1 MRKHA
6 RSSEK
11 APKAILVQL
20 PTYQRRISY
29 LQKAGDDAK
38 LKQVKKDA
46 DSMQAKMVLDFS
58 DNLNYCPVYFFYD
71 QDIDKIRN
79 RQFSGVLFNKS
90 MQAVNNPVISAN
102 DSNYFIV
109 QFGVVYVQDNGSSE
123 GSMSAG
129 QNVNSDK
136 HRLQVYNS
144 DFRQLKKPL
153 PMGTNNVWAR
163 SKKEADAYKY
173 KSPRFDIYYNPYAA
187 YFNAKLHVF
196 YGKYPY

>member
-20 PTYQRRISY
+20 PTYQRRITY

-38 LKQVKKDA
+38 LKQVKIDA
-46 DSMQAKMVLDFS
+46 DSMQAKMALDFS

-71 QDIDKIRN
+71 KDIDKIKS
-79 RQFSGVLFNKS
+79 RQFNGVLFDKS
-90 MQAVNNPVISAN
+90 MQAVNNPVISAT

-109 QFGVVYVQDNGSSE
+109 QFGVVYVQDNKKSE

-136 HRLQVYNS
+136 HRLQVYNR
-144 DFRQLKKPL
+144 DFKQLKKPL

-163 SKKEADAYKY
+163 SKREPGAYKY
-173 KSPRFDIYYNPYAA
+173 QSPRFDIYYNPYAA
-187 YFNAKLHVF
+187 HFNAKLHVF